1 MVTRKDVAQK
11 AGVSEA
17 TVSYVINNT
26 KSITPEVRDRVLSVI
41 QELNYRPN
49 LVARS
54 LVTKQTRHVALMV
67 DNLKNPHYCEILEGA
82 QSIASK
88 AGYIVSVISI
98 NVSNK
103 DDVLEL
109 AGRGVDGIILAL
121 GSKEKDRN
129 DFSNLHI
136 PCVWIDDNVYVDYKK
151 AIFDMVECLKS
162 KGHRN
167 IGFLS
172 GIPINNPAHVR
183 YKDFIKALQYFG
195 LEVNHNLIVDAQSDG
210 DTDENAGELAMKE
223 LLLRKEEFTA
233 VFAINDLMALGASK
247 AIRDADLKLPQDISL
262 VGCDH
267 LKILDK
273 IEPSLSTLDAGAFQI
288 GCALMHQ
295 LIAKIKGDPHFKQ
308 SITAEFLCKDSI
320 YDLTKYD

>member
-1 MVTRKDVAQK
+1 MATRKDVALK
-11 AGVSEA
+11 ANVSEA

-26 KSITPEVRDRVLSVI
+26 KNITPEVRERVLSAI
-41 QELNYRPN
+41 QELGYQPN

-82 QSIASK
+82 QSVASK

-103 DDVLEL
+103 EDTLEL

-121 GSKEKDRN
+121 GSKEIEEVSSFN
-129 DFSNLHI
+129 I
-136 PCVWIDDNVYVDYKK
+136 PCICSTDDIYIDYKK
-151 AIFDMVECLKS
+151 AIFDMVECLVS

-172 GIPINNPAHVR
+172 GLPISNPTHYR
-183 YKDFIKALQYFG
+183 YKHFIEALNYYG
-195 LEVNHNLIVDAQSDG
+195 ITPNPNLIVDAAANS
-210 DTDENAGELAMKE
+210 DTDEKAGELAMKE
-223 LLLRKEEFTA
+223 LLSRKDEFTA

-247 AIRDADLKLPQDISL
+247 AIREAGLFIPQDISL

-267 LKILDK
+267 LKILDC
-273 IEPSLSTLDAGAFQI
+273 ISPTLSTLDADSFQI
-288 GCALMHQ
+288 GCGLMQ
-295 LIAKIKGDPHFKQ
+295 LLIDILKGDPHSKQ
-308 SITAEFLCKDSI
+308 IITAKFLCKDSI
-320 YDLTKYD
+320 HETKKRIV

>member
-1 MVTRKDVAQK
+1 MVTRKDVARRAK
-11 AGVSEA
+11 VSEA

-26 KSITPEVRDRVLSVI
+26 KNITPEVRDRVLAAI
-41 QELNYRPN
+41 QELNYQPN

-82 QSIASK
+82 QSVASK

-98 NVSNK
+98 NVSDK
-103 DDVLEL
+103 EDVLEL

-121 GSKEKDRN
+121 GSKEN
-129 DFSNLHI
+129 DYKEVANLHI
-136 PCVWIDDNVYVDYKK
+136 PSVCIDENVYVDYRQ

-162 KGHRN
+162 RGHRR

-172 GIPINNPAHVR
+172 GIPISNPSHAR
-183 YKDFIKALQYFG
+183 YRFLKEALQHFG
-195 LEVNHNLIVDAQSDG
+195 LEVCQNLIVDADPEG
-210 DTDENAGELAMKE
+210 NTDEDAGELAMKE
-223 LLLRKEEFTA
+223 LLSRREEFSA
-233 VFAINDLMALGASK
+233 VFALNDLMALGATK
-247 AIRDADLKLPQDISL
+247 AIRDADLRIPQDISI

-273 IEPSLSTLDAGAFQI
+273 IVPSLATLDADSFQV
-288 GCALMHQ
+288 GCALMQ
-295 LIAKIKGDPHFKQ
+295 LLIDKIKGDPHFKQ
-308 SITAEFLCKDSI
+308 IITAKFLCKDSI
-320 YDLTKYD
+320 YDLG